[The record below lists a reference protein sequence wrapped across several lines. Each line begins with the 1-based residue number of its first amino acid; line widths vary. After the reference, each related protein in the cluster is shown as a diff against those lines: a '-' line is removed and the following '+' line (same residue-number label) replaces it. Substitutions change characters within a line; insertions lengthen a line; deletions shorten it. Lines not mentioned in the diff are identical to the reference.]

1 MNAAKDDQPETYR
14 AEVDQQDGGPGA
26 SSESGGAQNDVA
38 SGGISEDRNEDDRN
52 KGDRDDDDTDDPEG
66 IDRDVH
72 GDTDTVS

>member
-26 SSESGGAQNDVA
+26 SSETGGAQNDVA
-38 SGGISEDRNEDDRN
+38 SGGISQDRNEDDQN
-52 KGDRDDDDTDDPEG
+52 EGSDDPQRPE
-66 IDRDVH
+66 RDVH

>member
-26 SSESGGAQNDVA
+26 RSETGGAENDVA
-38 SGGISEDRNEDDRN
+38 SGGSGENRNEDDEQT
-52 KGDRDDDDTDDPEG
+52 GSDGAASTQQ
-66 IDRDVH
+66 DVH